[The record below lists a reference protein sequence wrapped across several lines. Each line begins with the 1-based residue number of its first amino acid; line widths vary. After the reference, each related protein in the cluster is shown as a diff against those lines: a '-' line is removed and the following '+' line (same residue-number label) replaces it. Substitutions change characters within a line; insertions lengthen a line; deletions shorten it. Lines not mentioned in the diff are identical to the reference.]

1 MGSILP
7 NWPPLVIES
16 FVAKLW
22 AWQRISLSDPF
33 NYSRSGT
40 NKMASEAV
48 KEFTDDNFDSE
59 VLKSDSPVLVDF
71 WAPWCGPCRQIA
83 PMIDELA
90 DENPNVAIGKIN
102 IDENPGVAQKFGI
115 NSIPTLLLF
124 KNGEVS
130 ESFIGVRPKAALQE
144 ALSSV

>member
-1 MGSILP
+1 
-7 NWPPLVIES
+7 
-16 FVAKLW
+16 
-22 AWQRISLSDPF
+22 
-33 NYSRSGT
+33 
-40 NKMASEAV
+40 MASEAV
-48 KEFTDDNFDSE
+48 KEFTDDNFDAE
-59 VLKSDSPVLVDF
+59 VLKSDSAVLVDF

-90 DENPNVAIGKIN
+90 EENPSVSIGKIN